1 MQLEY
6 FGNMVYFQ
14 ICPGNMS
21 RGILPVNAGIMN
33 NLEDSQ
39 RLPTTSFFYI
49 EWSHV
54 NNIIQNWWHIF
65 VLSFLFLCC

>member
-49 EWSHV
+49 E
-54 NNIIQNWWHIF
+54 
-65 VLSFLFLCC
+65 